1 MKIIVNCEAPTDLK
15 GNYTFEYMSSVFDFF
30 CQIEGL
36 KSNMRDGY
44 IGLLKEHGFLE
55 VRTKPYSFRITVAE
69 GLVDIQSEQ
78 KT

>member
-1 MKIIVNCEAPTDLK
+1 MKIIVNCEAPEEFK
-15 GNYTFEYMSSVFDFF
+15 GNFTFEYLSSVFDFF

-36 KSNMRDGY
+36 DSKMRDSY
-44 IGLLKEHGFLE
+44 MKLLKEYGFLE

-69 GLVDIQSEQ
+69 DLDEE